1 MHQAKRAR
9 IVVVD
14 DEVCIADSL
23 AIIFRNSGYEAVGY
37 YDGDTALEACRAEA
51 PDLLLTDVMMPGM
64 DGIELAMLMRKECPC
79 CRILLISG
87 LGTSFD
93 LLEQAERR
101 GFHFEIL
108 EKPTPPDELL
118 KRIAA
123 ELGRGSPL
131 PFPKR
136 SVGIRRERTQDAG

>member
-1 MHQAKRAR
+1 MRQAKGVR
-9 IVVVD
+9 IMIVD
-14 DEVCIADSL
+14 DEACIADSL
-23 AIIFRNSGYEAVGY
+23 AIIFRNSGYEAVAY
-37 YDGDTALEACRAEA
+37 YDGDTALRACEEGA
-51 PDLLLTDVMMPGM
+51 PDLLLTDVIMPGL
-64 DGIELAMLMRKECPC
+64 DGIELAILMKKQYPG
-79 CRILLISG
+79 CRVLLISG

-118 KRIAA
+118 KTIAA
-123 ELGRGSPL
+123 ALGRGSPL

-136 SVGIRRERTQDAG
+136 TAGIRRERARDAS